1 MKQSIFKFNSQP
13 IARFVSEH
21 LSKLGYYATSPAS
34 MFLKIE
40 GYMDDIA
47 AAIIKEHRGTAVSVD
62 EVESAS
68 TTASGALTNDPST
81 LDTLTE
87 DHVASSD
94 RRRWSGSSAGKGK
107 YILMPNELKRKK
119 KMQLANDSHCVVLD
133 PTTNNHI
140 LVQYMVKDELP
151 EPKETVKE
159 EEKPEAKKSES
170 SPSLTTAAVA
180 LLKKVIEKDPKKYPK
195 LAAELGIK
203 SKK

>member
-13 IARFVSEH
+13 VARFVSEH
-21 LSKLGYYATSPAS
+21 LSKLGYCATSPAS

-40 GYMDDIA
+40 GYMDAVALD
-47 AAIIKEHRGTAVSVD
+47 IIKEHRGTAVTVNEAITSSP
-62 EVESAS
+62 ES
-68 TTASGALTNDPST
+68 SGALTNDPST

-94 RRRWSGSSAGKGK
+94 KRRWSGSSAGKGK

>member
-1 MKQSIFKFNSQP
+1 
-13 IARFVSEH
+13 
-21 LSKLGYYATSPAS
+21 
-34 MFLKIE
+34 
-40 GYMDDIA
+40 MDAVALD
-47 AAIIKEHRGTAVSVD
+47 IIKEHRGTAVTVNEAITSSP
-62 EVESAS
+62 ES
-68 TTASGALTNDPST
+68 SGALTNDPST
-81 LDTLTE
+81 LNTLTE

-94 RRRWSGSSAGKGK
+94 KRRWSGSSAGKGK